1 MAQKVTVVLEDDLTG
16 GPADETVRFAVDSTD
31 YEIDLSAKIAA
42 TFRKLLPSELARA
55 GALAL
60 ALPVPRSLL
69 FSADGRTC
77 AAGHSSPGRRQ
88 SGAWW
93 MAWPGSAG
101 PGAAPRES
109 VVWLVPGRGRLA
121 DESWPC
127 RWSTV

>member
-1 MAQKVTVVLEDDLTG
+1 MMAQKVTVALEDDLTG
-16 GPADETVRFAVDSTD
+16 GPADETVRFA
-31 YEIDLSAKIAA
+31 DLSAKIAA

-69 FSADGRTC
+69 FSAHGRTC